1 MTSNARVLVK
11 FLPFEVKLQID
22 TSKNRRLRHAYS
34 PINWF
39 SSSDSANPASQHRQ
53 AFELNVSE
61 LTSVLKDYFDEY
73 LQTEFDNA
81 NGKTIYAPF
90 SSVSLSSLSGR
101 RLSDQSDRVQMDGI
115 INSKSAI
122 DSLLDEDQSFDMDL
136 QTEMDVDLIPIRSG
150 NLRRRK
156 LDIVYISRRYD
167 GVAVFTRDGELP
179 VPSPNFLQAKQLQA
193 QSDENGEL
201 LDKLQ
206 SSDKATGLHA
216 VTGVELSA
224 STSEPETPT
233 GNGNAQTSPATDS
246 FDAVIIIAVVVAACS
261 MLLLGFAIYLAFRRR
276 QDSGTRMQK
285 TNEISPTTRGTENEP
300 SPQGQNTKRGHS
312 PPVLEINE
320 GGLQHDD
327 AISEYTESVYSL
339 PSAVKSAKKAWLQHS
354 SADPSDV
361 KSAKASARFNP
372 KYILSSRSNAS
383 SSADEGELLFENR
396 GATEEMEGVPQMT
409 SPMKKA
415 LRESEGNF
423 FSAPASG
430 DRPQVAD
437 VKHATEE
444 DKKYAD
450 IIDDDI
456 HSSLSAYGNGG
467 ISNHFKSMV
476 DKTDDGES
484 VVSLESY
491 GFSLDGADYSTV
503 ANSTK
508 YGY

>member
-22 TSKNRRLRHAYS
+22 TSLNRRLRHAYS

-39 SSSDSANPASQHRQ
+39 SSSDSANPALQHRQ

-90 SSVSLSSLSGR
+90 SHVSLSSLSGR
-101 RLSDQSDRVQMDGI
+101 RLSDQSDRVQMDGV

-122 DSLLDEDQSFDMDL
+122 DSLLDADQAFDMDQQL
-136 QTEMDVDLIPIRSG
+136 VPIRPG

-156 LDIVYISRRYD
+156 LDIVFISRRYD

-193 QSDENGEL
+193 QSDENGAL

-206 SSDKATGLHA
+206 SSDQATGLHA
-216 VTGVELSA
+216 VTGVALSA
-224 STSEPETPT
+224 ATLEPETPAAVD
-233 GNGNAQTSPATDS
+233 NGQTDPTADS

-276 QDSGTRMQK
+276 QDSGAQMQK
-285 TNEISPTTRGTENEP
+285 TNEISPTTRGTDNEP
-300 SPQGQNTKRGHS
+300 SPQGQHTQRGHS
-312 PPVLEINE
+312 RPVLEISQSA
-320 GGLQHDD
+320 LQHDD
-327 AISEYTESVYSL
+327 TISEYTESVYSL
-339 PSAVKSAKKAWLQHS
+339 PSAVKSAKKAWMQHS

-372 KYILSSRSNAS
+372 KYILSSRSNTS
-383 SSADEGELLFENR
+383 SSADEGDLLFENR

-415 LRESEGNF
+415 LRESEDIF

-456 HSSLSAYGNGG
+456 TSSLSAYGNGG
-467 ISNHFKSMV
+467 ISDHFKSMV
-476 DKTDDGES
+476 DKNDDGES
-484 VVSLESY
+484 VVSYESY